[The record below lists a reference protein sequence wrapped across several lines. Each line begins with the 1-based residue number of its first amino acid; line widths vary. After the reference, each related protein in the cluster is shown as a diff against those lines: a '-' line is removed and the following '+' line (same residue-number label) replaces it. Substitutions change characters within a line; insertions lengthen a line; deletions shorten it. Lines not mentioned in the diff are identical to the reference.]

1 LQVFTGIVEEVG
13 RVASLRAKPQAMELT
28 IACSL
33 VLEDVKRGDSISIN
47 GVCLTV
53 STFTHNTFTVDVIP
67 ETVKTSTMSELKSG
81 SRVNL
86 ERAMPANG
94 RFGGHFVSG
103 HIDGTG
109 VIRSVKKESNAL
121 TKVIEVEP
129 ELMKYMMLKG
139 SVAVDGTSLTI
150 FDLGN
155 KTITISLIPTTQ
167 EDSLLG
173 EKGIGA
179 RVNIECDLLAKY
191 TERIQTAQPKMTR
204 SWLAENGF

>member
-1 LQVFTGIVEEVG
+1 MFTGIVEEVG
-13 RVASLRAKPQAMELT
+13 QVTSIRTKPQAMELT

-33 VLEDVKRGDSISIN
+33 ILEDVKRGDSISIN

-53 STFTHNTFTVDVIP
+53 STFTQDTFTVDVIP
-67 ETVKTSTMSELKSG
+67 ETVKSTTMFELKVG

-86 ERAMPANG
+86 ERAMPAYG

-103 HIDGTG
+103 HIDGVG
-109 VIRSVKKESNAL
+109 VIRSEKKESNAISK
-121 TKVIEVEP
+121 TIELDP
-129 ELMKYMMLKG
+129 QLMKYMMVKG
-139 SVAVDGTSLTI
+139 SISVDGTSLTV
-150 FDLGN
+150 FDVSHN
-155 KTITISLIPTTQ
+155 TVTISLIPTTQ
-167 EDSLLG
+167 EDSLIG

-191 TERIQTAQPKMTR
+191 TERIQTAKPAMTR

>member
-1 LQVFTGIVEEVG
+1 MFTGIVEEVG
-13 RVASLRAKPQAMELT
+13 QVMSIRTKPQAMELT
-28 IACSL
+28 ISCSL
-33 VLEDVKRGDSISIN
+33 ILEDVKRGDSISIN

-53 STFTHNTFTVDVIP
+53 STFTQDTFTVDVIP
-67 ETVKTSTMSELKSG
+67 ETVKSTTMFELKVG

-86 ERAMPANG
+86 ERAMPAYG

-103 HIDGTG
+103 HIDGVG
-109 VIRSVKKESNAL
+109 VIRSEKKESNAISK
-121 TKVIEVEP
+121 TIELDS
-129 ELMKYMMLKG
+129 ELMKYMMVKG
-139 SVAVDGTSLTI
+139 SISVDGTSLTV
-150 FDLGN
+150 FDVGHN
-155 KTITISLIPTTQ
+155 TVTISLIPTTQ

-191 TERIQTAQPKMTR
+191 TERIQTAKPAMTR

>member
-1 LQVFTGIVEEVG
+1 MFTGIVEEVG
-13 RVASLRAKPQAMELT
+13 HVASVRAKPQAMELT
-28 IACSL
+28 ISCAL
-33 VLEDVKRGDSISIN
+33 ILEDIKRGDSISIN

-53 STFTHNTFTVDVIP
+53 STFDAQTFTVDVIP
-67 ETVKTSTMSELKSG
+67 ETVKSSTMSGLKSG

-103 HIDGTG
+103 HIDGVG
-109 VIRSVKKESNAL
+109 VIRSVKKEANAV
-121 TKVIEVEP
+121 TKTIELDSR
-129 ELMKYMMLKG
+129 LMKYMMLKG
-139 SVAVDGTSLTI
+139 SIAVDGTSLTI
-150 FDLGN
+150 FALGN
-155 KTITISLIPTTQ
+155 NTVTISLIPTTQ

-179 RVNIECDLLAKY
+179 KVNIECDLLAKY
-191 TERIQTAQPKMTR
+191 TERIQTAEPKISR

>member
-1 LQVFTGIVEEVG
+1 MFTGIVEEVG
-13 RVASLRAKPQAMELT
+13 RVASMRSRPQSMELT

-53 STFTHNTFTVDVIP
+53 SGFNDRTFTVDVIP
-67 ETVKTSTMSELKSG
+67 ETMKSSTMHELRTG
-81 SRVNL
+81 SAVNL

-103 HIDGTG
+103 HIDGVG
-109 VIRSVKKESNAL
+109 VVRSVKNEANAL
-121 TKVIEVEP
+121 TKTIEIP
-129 ELMKYMMLKG
+129 SDLMKYMMIKG
-139 SVAVDGTSLTI
+139 SIAVDGTSLTI
-150 FDLGN
+150 FNIGKD
-155 KTITISLIPTTQ
+155 TVTISLIPTTQ

-173 EKGIGA
+173 VKGIGS

-191 TERIQTAQPKMTR
+191 TERLQADKPGITR

>member
-1 LQVFTGIVEEVG
+1 MFTGIVEEVG
-13 RVASLRAKPQAMELT
+13 RVVAMRTRPQAMELT

-53 STFTHNTFTVDVIP
+53 SEFDAKTFTVDVIP
-67 ETVKTSTMSELKSG
+67 ETVKSSTMHELKTG
-81 SRVNL
+81 SPVNL

-103 HIDGTG
+103 HIDGVG
-109 VIRSVKKESNAL
+109 IVRSVKKEANAL
-121 TKVIEVEP
+121 TKTIEISS
-129 ELMKYMMLKG
+129 ELMKYMMIKG
-139 SVAVDGTSLTI
+139 SIAVDGTSLTI
-150 FDLGN
+150 FGMGQN
-155 KTITISLIPTTQ
+155 TVTISLIPTTQ

-173 EKGIGA
+173 AKGIGS

-191 TERIQTAQPKMTR
+191 TERLQADGTGMTR

>member
-1 LQVFTGIVEEVG
+1 MFTGIVEEIGHVT
-13 RVASLRAKPQAMELT
+13 ALRAKPKAMELT

-33 VLEDVKRGDSISIN
+33 ILDDIKRGDSISIN

-53 STFTHNTFTVDVIP
+53 STYNQTDFTVDVIP
-67 ETVKTSTMSELKSG
+67 ETVNSSTLSELRTG

-103 HIDGTG
+103 HVDGVG
-109 VIRSVKKESNAL
+109 IIRSVRKESNAV
-121 TKVIEVEP
+121 TKTIELDP
-129 ELMKYMMLKG
+129 PLMKYMMIKG
-139 SVAVDGTSLTI
+139 SISVDGTSLTV
-150 FDLGN
+150 FSVGKN
-155 KTITISLIPTTQ
+155 TVAISLIPTTR

-173 EKGIGA
+173 EKGIGE

-191 TERIQTAQPKMTR
+191 TERIQQSNQTGMSR
-204 SWLAENGF
+204 SWLAEQGF

>member
-1 LQVFTGIVEEVG
+1 MFTGIVEEVG
-13 RVASLRAKPQAMELT
+13 RVAAMRTRPQAMELT

-53 STFTHNTFTVDVIP
+53 SGFDAKTFTVDVIP
-67 ETVKTSTMSELKSG
+67 ETVKSSTMHELKTG
-81 SRVNL
+81 SPVNL

-103 HIDGTG
+103 HIDGVG
-109 VIRSVKKESNAL
+109 IVRSVKKEANAL
-121 TKVIEVEP
+121 TKTIEISS
-129 ELMKYMMLKG
+129 ELMKYMMIKG
-139 SVAVDGTSLTI
+139 SIAVDGTSLTI
-150 FDLGN
+150 FDMGQN
-155 KTITISLIPTTQ
+155 TVTISLIPTTQ

-173 EKGIGA
+173 AKGIGN

-191 TERIQTAQPKMTR
+191 TERLQADKPGMTR

>member
-1 LQVFTGIVEEVG
+1 MFTGIVEEVG
-13 RVASLRAKPQAMELT
+13 RVASVRTKPQAMELT

-33 VLEDVKRGDSISIN
+33 ILEDIKRGDSISIN

-53 STFTHNTFTVDVIP
+53 SSFTSQTFTVDVIP
-67 ETVKTSTMSELKSG
+67 ETVKSSTMYELKNG

-103 HIDGTG
+103 HVDGIG
-109 VIRSVKKESNAL
+109 VIRSVKKESNAV
-121 TKVIEVEP
+121 TKTIELDEV
-129 ELMKYMMLKG
+129 LMKYMMFKG
-139 SVAVDGTSLTI
+139 SISIDGTSLTI
-150 FDLGN
+150 FELGHN
-155 KTITISLIPTTQ
+155 TITISLIPTTQ

-191 TERIQTAQPKMTR
+191 TERLQQASEPKLTR

>member
-1 LQVFTGIVEEVG
+1 MFTGIVEEVG
-13 RVASLRAKPQAMELT
+13 RVASVRTKPQAMELT

-33 VLEDVKRGDSISIN
+33 ILEDIKRGDSISIN

-53 STFTHNTFTVDVIP
+53 SSFTSQTFTVDVIP
-67 ETVKTSTMSELKSG
+67 ETVKSSTMYELKNG

-103 HIDGTG
+103 HVDGIG
-109 VIRSVKKESNAL
+109 VIRSVKKESNAV
-121 TKVIEVEP
+121 TKTIELDEN
-129 ELMKYMMLKG
+129 LMKYMMFKG
-139 SVAVDGTSLTI
+139 SVSIDGTSLTI
-150 FDLGN
+150 FELGHN
-155 KTITISLIPTTQ
+155 TITISLIPTTQ

-191 TERIQTAQPKMTR
+191 TERLQQASEPKLTR

>member
-1 LQVFTGIVEEVG
+1 MFTGIVEEVG
-13 RVASLRAKPQAMELT
+13 QVTSIRTKPQAMELT

-33 VLEDVKRGDSISIN
+33 ILEDVKRGDSISIN

-53 STFTHNTFTVDVIP
+53 STFTQDTFTVDVIP
-67 ETVKTSTMSELKSG
+67 ETVKSTTMFELKVG

-86 ERAMPANG
+86 ERAMPAYG

-103 HIDGTG
+103 HIDGVG
-109 VIRSVKKESNAL
+109 VIRSEKKESNAISK
-121 TKVIEVEP
+121 TIELDSQ
-129 ELMKYMMLKG
+129 LMKYMMIKG
-139 SVAVDGTSLTI
+139 SISVDGTSLTV
-150 FDLGN
+150 FDVGHN
-155 KTITISLIPTTQ
+155 TVTISLIPTTQ
-167 EDSLLG
+167 EDSLIG

-191 TERIQTAQPKMTR
+191 TERIQTAKPAMTR